1 MYGSPLSA
9 EIYQFAEARRLGEPI
24 ASYETRP
31 RIIRRYRG
39 PLHITIALFG
49 FGLFALVSAIY
60 LCTQAFTPTA
70 TWDNVHSL
78 AALPLYSTL
87 AFLGYHLDVT
97 HQKTSL
103 TVCER
108 GLLGYNESTR
118 DVTAIAWD
126 TIESVWFE
134 VARDYSSGAGEKRRR
149 YGWKYVFQCD
159 DGQRFTFAG
168 HEGALALS
176 YVVDKEINARLL
188 PGAIAAYDAGRPVSF
203 GAIQISQEGL
213 QIGHKAVAW
222 QNILSIE
229 MEGDQIIVRLPDW
242 EHWVGNSK
250 AATPNVSVLKAV
262 IQHIRAE
269 EKKQVGMDA
278 HTTPAFSHK
287 RVLARKRKHPG
298 YKLRNRTSKEVHP

>member
-9 EIYQFAEARRLGEPI
+9 EIYQFTEANRLGEPI

-31 RIIRRYRG
+31 RIIRRYSG

-60 LCTQAFTPTA
+60 LCTQAFIPTA
-70 TWDNVHSL
+70 TWDDVHSL
-78 AALPLYSTL
+78 AALPLYSTLAFL

-118 DVTAIAWD
+118 DVLSIPWD
-126 TIESVWFE
+126 TIELVWFE

-149 YGWKYVFQCD
+149 YGWRYVFQCN

-168 HEGALALS
+168 HEGVLALN

-188 PGAIAAYDAGRPVSF
+188 PRVIAAYDAGRPVSF
-203 GAIQISQEGL
+203 GAIQVSQEGL
-213 QIGHKAVAW
+213 QVGHKAIPW

-250 AATPNVSVLKAV
+250 AATPNFSVFKAL
-262 IQHIRAE
+262 IQYIRAE
-269 EKKQVGMDA
+269 EKGQVGMNA
-278 HTTPAFSHK
+278 HAPSAFSH
-287 RVLARKRKHPG
+287 RRILRRKQKHHR
-298 YKLRNRTSKEVHP
+298 LT